1 MKVEKEQAL
10 RVHRQRFGREGRVFA
25 APARVNLIG
34 EHTDYTGG
42 FVMPMAID
50 FQTMAVVSARE
61 DGRAVFYSA
70 NYDEEVGFEIA
81 SLARAPSGSWSDYPA
96 GVLWSLGKEGIAV
109 GGFNMSLTGD
119 VPLGAGLSSS
129 ASVEVATAMALL
141 GHAGVE
147 LPLEKVATLCR
158 RAENEYVGA
167 KSGIMDQFAVAG
179 CVANRAMLLDCRS
192 LEYELLPLPD
202 EVRVVI
208 CNSMVKH
215 AVATGE
221 YGDRSAEVEAGQAVL
236 RRERPGVKLLRDA
249 TLEDLEACRD
259 MMSAAS
265 FKRCRHI
272 ITENARVMKAREALM
287 AGRYGAVWSADG
299 GGACEFSRRFCGELR
314 GGRFAGCDRDAAGG
328 VFWGA
333 HYRGRV
339 WRVHGECGACGG
351 GGQICRDAAAG
362 VCGEDGD
369 RGGLLCVYAVGW
381 GVCVGEE
388 GWCVVN
394 PLAQQ
399 NPHRRFN
406 PLKREW
412 VLVSPHRTQRP
423 WQGQTETKA
432 AVVALRTIRI
442 AICVRETFGRVACGR
457 RSTRVPM
464 CLRMILRR

>member
-1 MKVEKEQAL
+1 MKVERERVL
-10 RVHRQRFGREGRVFA
+10 RAHRQRFGQEGHIFA

-50 FQTMAVVSARE
+50 FRTMAVVSARE

-81 SLARAPSGSWSDYPA
+81 GLKRTPGGNWSDYPA
-96 GVLWSLGKEGIAV
+96 GVLWSLGEEGVAV
-109 GGFNMSLTGD
+109 PGFSMSLAGD

-141 GHAGVE
+141 GHAGKE

-158 RAENEYVGA
+158 RAENQYVGA

-192 LEYELLPLPD
+192 LEYQLLPLPD
-202 EVRVVI
+202 QVRVVI

-259 MMSAAS
+259 LMSAAS

-272 ITENARVMKAREALM
+272 ITENARVMEARKALLAGDMERFGALM
-287 AGRYGAVWSADG
+287 VEAHVSVRDDFAASCEEVDVLVAIAMQQTECFGARITG
-299 GGACEFSRRFCGELR
+299 GGFGGCSVNVVRAEAAEQFVATLRREYAAKTGIAADCFVCTPSDGA
-314 GGRFAGCDRDAAGG
+314 FALTKKGG
-328 VFWGA
+328 VA
-333 HYRGRV
+333 
-339 WRVHGECGACGG
+339 
-351 GGQICRDAAAG
+351 
-362 VCGEDGD
+362 
-369 RGGLLCVYAVGW
+369 
-381 GVCVGEE
+381 
-388 GWCVVN
+388 
-394 PLAQQ
+394 
-399 NPHRRFN
+399 
-406 PLKREW
+406 
-412 VLVSPHRTQRP
+412 
-423 WQGQTETKA
+423 
-432 AVVALRTIRI
+432 
-442 AICVRETFGRVACGR
+442 
-457 RSTRVPM
+457 
-464 CLRMILRR
+464 

>member
-1 MKVEKEQAL
+1 MKVERERVL
-10 RVHRQRFGREGRVFA
+10 RAHRQRFGQEGHIFA

-50 FQTMAVVSARE
+50 FRTVAVVSARE

-81 SLARAPSGSWSDYPA
+81 RLKRTPGGNWSDYPA
-96 GVLWSLGKEGIAV
+96 GVLWSLGEEGVAV
-109 GGFNMSLTGD
+109 PGFSMSLAGD

-129 ASVEVATAMALL
+129 ASIEVATAMALL
-141 GHAGVE
+141 GHARKE

-158 RAENEYVGA
+158 RAENQYVGA

-192 LEYELLPLPD
+192 LEYQLLPLPD
-202 EVRVVI
+202 QVRVVI

-259 MMSAAS
+259 LMSAAS

-272 ITENARVMKAREALM
+272 ITENARVMEARKALLAGDMERFGALM
-287 AGRYGAVWSADG
+287 VEAHVSVRDDFAASCEEVDVLVAIAMQQTECFGARITG
-299 GGACEFSRRFCGELR
+299 GGFGGCSVNVVRAEAAEQFVATLRREYAVKTGIAADCFVCTPSDGA
-314 GGRFAGCDRDAAGG
+314 FALTKKGG
-328 VFWGA
+328 VA
-333 HYRGRV
+333 
-339 WRVHGECGACGG
+339 
-351 GGQICRDAAAG
+351 
-362 VCGEDGD
+362 
-369 RGGLLCVYAVGW
+369 
-381 GVCVGEE
+381 
-388 GWCVVN
+388 
-394 PLAQQ
+394 
-399 NPHRRFN
+399 
-406 PLKREW
+406 
-412 VLVSPHRTQRP
+412 
-423 WQGQTETKA
+423 
-432 AVVALRTIRI
+432 
-442 AICVRETFGRVACGR
+442 
-457 RSTRVPM
+457 
-464 CLRMILRR
+464 

>member
-1 MKVEKEQAL
+1 MTVEREQAL
-10 RVHRQRFGREGRVFA
+10 RVHRQRFGQAGRVFA

-50 FQTMAVVSARE
+50 FQTVAVVSARE

-70 NYDEEVGFEIA
+70 NYDEEAGFKIA
-81 SLARAPSGSWSDYPA
+81 SLARAPGGSWSDYPA
-96 GVLWSLGKEGIAV
+96 GVLWSLGKEGIV
-109 GGFNMSLTGD
+109 VSGFNMSLTGD

-141 GHAGVE
+141 GHAAVE

-167 KSGIMDQFAVAG
+167 KSGIMDQFAVTG

-202 EVRVVI
+202 QVRVVI

-249 TLEDLEACRD
+249 TLEDLEACRG
-259 MMSAAS
+259 MMSTAS

-272 ITENARVMKAREALM
+272 ITENARVMQARVALM
-287 AGRYGAVWSADG
+287 AGDMEGFGALMVEAHASFRDDFAASCEEVDLLVALAMQQAECFGARITG
-299 GGACEFSRRFCGELR
+299 GGFGGCTVNVVRVEAADRF
-314 GGRFAGCDRDAAGG
+314 
-328 VFWGA
+328 
-333 HYRGRV
+333 
-339 WRVHGECGACGG
+339 
-351 GGQICRDAAAG
+351 
-362 VCGEDGD
+362 
-369 RGGLLCVYAVGW
+369 
-381 GVCVGEE
+381 
-388 GWCVVN
+388 
-394 PLAQQ
+394 
-399 NPHRRFN
+399 
-406 PLKREW
+406 
-412 VLVSPHRTQRP
+412 
-423 WQGQTETKA
+423 
-432 AVVALRTIRI
+432 VAT
-442 AICVRETFGRVACGR
+442 
-457 RSTRVPM
+457 
-464 CLRMILRR
+464 LRREYAAKTGIDADCFVCTPSDGAFALAKKVGAS